1 MSVDGQA
8 DDMQM
13 YMVSSEVLGGVEQS
27 DRQNNTRQTSNRRV
41 EDFIA
46 VIGMKR
52 LCRSLQRRMGLV
64 GKPPKHTDSALEGRL
79 PLCLGEDIPDG
90 VLAQVS
96 NTSLGPVSEMP
107 AEPVTQNGRGLMQ
120 EPVVGKPAEDFD
132 ETVLVAVEDQLAA
145 NGTPLEQFRQ
155 SGTVGWIEKDLQA
168 A

>member
-1 MSVDGQA
+1 MLS
-8 DDMQM
+8 
-13 YMVSSEVLGGVEQS
+13 
-27 DRQNNTRQTSNRRV
+27 
-41 EDFIA
+41 
-46 VIGMKR
+46 
-52 LCRSLQRRMGLV
+52 RSLQRRMGLV

-96 NTSLGPVSEMP
+96 NPCLGPVCEMP
-107 AEPVTQNGRGLMQ
+107 AEPVPQNGRGLMQ
-120 EPVVGKPAEDFD
+120 EAVVGEPAENFD
-132 ETVLVAVEDQLAA
+132 EAVLIAVEDQFPA